1 MKNSTCVY
9 VDCWN
14 VLESDSFVE
23 ESGEVET
30 FFWRRDLISDT
41 FYVKAVVFECRYSKH
56 LLRNEPFRVTKLSS
70 GDTNE
75 VHFDIKTRRQL
86 ARLWQLTG
94 RAGNLIKR
102 QIKFNGIRGKSV

>member
-1 MKNSTCVY
+1 MKNSTCIY

-41 FYVKAVVFECRYSKH
+41 FYVKAVVFECT
-56 LLRNEPFRVTKLSS
+56 RNTCY
-70 GDTNE
+70 GTNR
-75 VHFDIKTRRQL
+75 F
-86 ARLWQLTG
+86 G
-94 RAGNLIKR
+94 
-102 QIKFNGIRGKSV
+102 